1 MTIFKQE
8 SVTFVGEKFNQDE
21 LEVLR
26 ASGFFNMVNRETD
39 KVFKECEETLS
50 KLHLASKHEG
60 EFENKGYFEWKELL
74 DKKVIDMSHTRVWQ
88 VHREWTNTETNKKE
102 TGLLVY
108 NNSLRKTWEVITDS
122 Q

>member
-39 KVFKECEETLS
+39 KVFKE
-50 KLHLASKHEG
+50 
-60 EFENKGYFEWKELL
+60 
-74 DKKVIDMSHTRVWQ
+74 
-88 VHREWTNTETNKKE
+88 
-102 TGLLVY
+102 
-108 NNSLRKTWEVITDS
+108 
-122 Q
+122 